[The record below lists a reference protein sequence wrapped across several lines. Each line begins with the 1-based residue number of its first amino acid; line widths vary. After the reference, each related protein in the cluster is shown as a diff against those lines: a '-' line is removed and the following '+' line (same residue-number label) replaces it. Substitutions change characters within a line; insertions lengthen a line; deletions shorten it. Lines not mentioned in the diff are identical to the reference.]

1 MFYIS
6 NLPGESA
13 QLLYYLPSIGIP
25 RSTLLRRHNV
35 YPKSPI
41 WLTLSYHLGFP
52 WWLSSKE
59 SACNAGEAGDTG
71 SVPGSRRPPG
81 GRRGYPLQYSCLG
94 NLMDRGA
101 WQATV
106 HRVTKSCTRL
116 QRLSKH
122 AVRLPFTS
130 RASL

>member
-1 MFYIS
+1 MFDIS

-25 RSTLLRRHNV
+25 RSTLLRRDDV
-35 YPKSPI
+35 YSKSPI
-41 WLTLSYHLGFP
+41 YLTLSYHLGFP

-59 SACNAGEAGDTG
+59 SAYNAGEAGDAG

-81 GRRGYPLQYSCLG
+81 GRHGYPLQYSCLG
-94 NLMDRGA
+94 NAMDRGA
-101 WQATV
+101 WQAIE

-116 QRLSKH
+116 QRLSIH
-122 AVRLPFTS
+122 PVRLPFTS
-130 RASL
+130 NASL